1 MNPVDEFFRTIL
13 GGFYKLNNDEFE
25 QLRAISQLKEFKKKE
40 FLLSQGHYHK
50 GLYFVV
56 DGTIGLFEVTDG
68 REDYLEFFLQGSFAC
83 DLESLSTQTTSKKNL
98 MAMSDCS
105 VLYIPRAKLLELY
118 EVSPSYE
125 RLGRKMLEHLV
136 ASQHQFAAI
145 LKNLSPQEK
154 YAFIEEK
161 RPQLLQQVPLKY
173 LASYLG
179 LARETLSRIRKKM

>member
-1 MNPVDEFFRTIL
+1 M
-13 GGFYKLNNDEFE
+13 
-25 QLRAISQLKEFKKKE
+25 
-40 FLLSQGHYHK
+40 
-50 GLYFVV
+50 V

-68 REDYLEFFLQGSFAC
+68 REDYLEFFLLGSFAC

-154 YAFIEEK
+154 YAFIKEK